1 MKHVTCVLCRGLGI
15 ILIQNNEQTIDIWKC
30 LEKSISKYPPIYQ
43 LAFLAI
49 NCFSHS
55 LRKTSKVL
63 GQSTKET
70 SRRLAIMKR
79 KIRRDLKGQGA
90 NLNLISNI
98 LEDDLVIELTEEL
111 DIDVDY

>member
-1 MKHVTCVLCRGLGI
+1 
-15 ILIQNNEQTIDIWKC
+15 LITNNQQTVDIWKS
-30 LEKSISKYPPIYQ
+30 LEKSISKFSSLYQ

-49 NCFSHS
+49 NCFNHS

-79 KIRRDLKGQGA
+79 KIRKDLKNQGA

-98 LEDDLVIELTEEL
+98 LEDDLVIEITEEL
-111 DIDVDY
+111 DDDIDY